1 MTKHLVNKEEQANTF
16 NKNCLRDT
24 KLILKQH
31 RACEKL
37 RFAYLKLNSNCIQG
51 TGLLSTLSFNPT
63 CSKS

>member
-24 KLILKQH
+24 ELILKQYGV
-31 RACEKL
+31 CGKL
-37 RFAYLKLNSNCIQG
+37 KFAYLKLNCNCIQG
-51 TGLLSTLSFNPT
+51 TGLLSTLSFNSA